1 MSEPPG
7 MLTTD
12 ELATLV
18 DDGSVDTVILA
29 FPDLY
34 GRLMGKRLDAGFFLD
49 QPATHACDYLFT
61 VDMDMEPVEGYSFAN
76 WEKGYGDV
84 HLVPDLGTLRLAS
97 WLDRTALVVCD
108 AEDDDT
114 ETPVAVAPRTILRR
128 QVERA
133 AADGYRAMAA
143 SELEYYLFRTSYDD
157 AQRSGY
163 RDVEPAGWYL
173 EDYHLLQA
181 ARTEDLN
188 GAFRRHLAQSGV
200 PVESTKGEWGR
211 GQHEVNYRYA
221 DVLTNADRHSV
232 VKQCLKELS
241 DQAGASVTF
250 MAKWADD
257 AAGSSCHLHLSLW
270 AGEQNAFAAADGGP
284 SDVFRWFL
292 GGWLAR
298 VPEVMPLYAPTPNSY
313 KRYQDGSWAPTRLG
327 WALDNRTAAFRVVGR
342 GPSLRIECRVPGAD
356 CNPYLALAA
365 ALVSGLDGVE
375 RQVEPPERIEG
386 DLYAATDAPH
396 VPATLADAVDRFEKS
411 DFCRAAFGPE
421 VVDHYTHFFRT
432 EQAAYGRSVGEWE
445 RGRYFERI

>member
-1 MSEPPG
+1 MVRPERDPLLAEVEDRRPAVGGSRPPPG
-7 MLTTD
+7 VPAARRAPPRSIHRLSGQGAAATASARART
-12 ELATLV
+12 LAT
-18 DDGSVDTVILA
+18 GA
-29 FPDLY
+29 
-34 GRLMGKRLDAGFFLD
+34 
-49 QPATHACDYLFT
+49 
-61 VDMDMEPVEGYSFAN
+61 
-76 WEKGYGDV
+76 
-84 HLVPDLGTLRLAS
+84 
-97 WLDRTALVVCD
+97 
-108 AEDDDT
+108 
-114 ETPVAVAPRTILRR
+114 
-128 QVERA
+128 
-133 AADGYRAMAA
+133 
-143 SELEYYLFRTSYDD
+143 
-157 AQRSGY
+157 
-163 RDVEPAGWYL
+163 
-173 EDYHLLQA
+173 
-181 ARTEDLN
+181 LN
-188 GAFRRHLAQSGV
+188 GISQ

-257 AAGSSCHLHLSLW
+257 VAGSSCHLHLSLW

-284 SDVFRWFL
+284 SNVFRWFL

-327 WALDNRTAAFRVVGR
+327 WALDNRTAAFRVVGQ

-365 ALVSGLDGVE
+365 ALASGLDGVA
-375 RQVEPPERIEG
+375 RHVEPPDRVEG

-396 VPATLADAVDRFEKS
+396 VPTTLAEAVDRFEKS